1 MKQKIHWI
9 LLLLALSLLA
19 ITGCTNNATEVSMP
33 EFELTDT
40 EWWVEDVD
48 GKGVI
53 DMSHTTLHFL
63 EQGGVAGDTGCNRY
77 KGSVEIS
84 GTSISFGPMAGT
96 RKACAPA
103 LMDQEMSFYRAIAK
117 AVSWEVP
124 DTGLLHLRDADGKTV
139 IRAWRVEE

>member
-1 MKQKIHWI
+1 MNQKTHWTVLLLA
-9 LLLLALSLLA
+9 LLLLA
-19 ITGCTNNATEVSMP
+19 ITSFANATEVNMT

-40 EWWVEDVD
+40 EWWVEDID

-63 EQGGVAGDTGCNRY
+63 KDGRVAGDTGCNRY
-77 KGSVEIS
+77 NGSTEIS
-84 GTSISFGPMAGT
+84 GASISFDPMAGT

-103 LMDQEMSFYRAIAK
+103 LMDQEMKFYQAVAK
-117 AVSWEVP
+117 VVSWEVA
-124 DTGLLHLRDADGKTV
+124 DTGLLHLKEANGNTK